1 MELIKYALNTKKN
14 RTFTPETE
22 LFSREQVERVYRF
35 HRSMG
40 SKYNETP
47 LASLDTF
54 AERLGLRKF
63 FVKDESRR
71 GTLKAFKLLGGA
83 YAVAN
88 SICAKLGVPIDDVD
102 FDYLKS
108 KEVKRKLGDLVFA
121 AASDGNHGKSVAWA
135 ANEFNQKS
143 IVYMPKGTVKDRID
157 AIEALGGTVV
167 ISDYSYD
174 WCVREV
180 NRLSKEKGWDVVLDT
195 ASEGDAQAAT
205 WVMQGYSTMAR
216 EAIAQLGDTVP
227 THVFLQAGVGSMA
240 AAVTGVIVNRYKQ
253 NCPRIYIL
261 EPHKAACY
269 YESGFAADGKAHSVE
284 GDMDSIMAGL
294 SCGVPNPISWEI
306 IRNFADG
313 FFSCDDALS
322 ANGMR
327 ILGNPLGSDERVISG
342 ESGAVATGFIDY
354 LMRHEPGL
362 AQSIGLGGASAVL
375 AFSTEGDTDAKG
387 YRDIVWY
394 GKYPCAGKEAAHE

>member
-1 MELIKYALNTKKN
+1 MEYIKFAPNTRKN
-14 RTFTPETE
+14 RMFTQETE
-22 LFSREQVERVYRF
+22 LFSQEQSERVYCF

-40 SKYNETP
+40 KAYNETP
-47 LASLDTF
+47 LVSLDAF
-54 AERLGLRKF
+54 AKRAGIGSF
-63 FVKDESRR
+63 FVKDESQR

-88 SICAKLGVPIDDVD
+88 SICAKLGVSIDDID
-102 FDYLKS
+102 FSYLKS
-108 KEVKRKLGDLVFA
+108 CEVKYKLGDLVFA

-143 IVYMPKGTVKDRID
+143 VVYMPKGTARDRID

-167 ISDYSYD
+167 VSDYSYD

-180 NRLSKEKGWDVVLDT
+180 NRLAKEKGWEVVLDT
-195 ASEGDAQAAT
+195 ASEGDERVAV

-240 AAVTGVIVNRYKQ
+240 AAVTGVIVNHYKER
-253 NCPRIYIL
+253 CPRIYTL

-269 YESGFAADGKAHSVE
+269 YESGLAGDGRPHSVV
-284 GDMDSIMAGL
+284 GHMDSIMAGL
-294 SCGVPNPISWEI
+294 SCGVPNPVSWEI
-306 IRNFADG
+306 IRSFADG
-313 FFSCDDALS
+313 FFSCDDALA

-327 ILGNPLGSDERVISG
+327 ILGNPLDGDERVISG
-342 ESGAVATGFIDY
+342 ESGAIGTGFIDY
-354 LMRHEPGL
+354 VMRHEKEL
-362 AQSIGLGGASAVL
+362 ACSIGLDDKSSVL
-375 AFSTEGDTDAKG
+375 VFSTEGDTDMKN

-394 GKYPCAGKEAAHE
+394 GAYPFAGKEQ